1 MIEHLIKD
9 LTLLLLVSL
18 PISIIF
24 HRIKL
29 PSIVGFII
37 AGIIIG
43 PHGLLLIDDLESVK
57 HLAEIGVILL
67 LFVIGLEFSLGR
79 VCRTARARD

>member
-18 PISIIF
+18 PIIIIF

-37 AGIIIG
+37 
-43 PHGLLLIDDLESVK
+43 
-57 HLAEIGVILL
+57 
-67 LFVIGLEFSLGR
+67 
-79 VCRTARARD
+79 